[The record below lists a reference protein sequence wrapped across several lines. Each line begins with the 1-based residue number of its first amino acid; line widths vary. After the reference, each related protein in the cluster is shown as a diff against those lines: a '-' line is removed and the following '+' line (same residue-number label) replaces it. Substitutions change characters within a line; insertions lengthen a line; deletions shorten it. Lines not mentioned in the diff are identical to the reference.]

1 MKRNL
6 KQYMGVCLLLILAT
20 IGGHTALAAN
30 TWKMAAKELT
40 KNAQANLSLR
50 LENSDAVN
58 AFQFDLALPTG
69 LQLTDMPILNA
80 TRSSGH
86 TLVWQSLDESG
97 SNFRCIVYSLGNA
110 NLEGNSGELLS
121 IPVLVNSSFTGGTVT
136 LTNLV
141 LTNQKAAELPV
152 TTEIGALSVKKQYIQ
167 LAASGLTQRV
177 PGDGNPDATIT
188 VTTIPAGLI
197 DPQKHIR
204 YSPAN
209 PRTEGVYTVTVS
221 RDADDTYYKVDT
233 TFRMVLV
240 GKDQPKVTAPT
251 ASSLNEGQRL
261 AQSIL
266 SGGSAIKENDTNSP
280 VPGKFVWLN
289 PEQVVSAPAP
299 DAETVTYTALFIPT
313 DESRYANVEVPV
325 TVTVNPVYHV
335 YFLPQAG
342 GSLQIEGEHADHTYV
357 KGETLKVKAV
367 PDLNYEFVK
376 WIGIGEEI
384 GEDDDNDTTNPTGR
398 ALTNPEQSIPVTCD
412 MTISPSFER
421 PKYEVTVQTENSWN
435 GTLTVTCDG
444 GTLKN
449 GTNYCSKGST
459 ILVQAIPKEGCRLEK
474 LTINNDEGQTKCL
487 VTGPTIITG
496 KFTQLPTDVFTIKT
510 VVSGEGSGS
519 IRLFNQ
525 EGKSIL
531 PGSAL
536 AEGSQFT
543 VISVPEPG
551 SELEVLE
558 VSGATLGTDGKYT
571 MTGETT
577 VTAKF
582 KKRSCE
588 LRSDQTGTGTIT
600 ITPQKATYN
609 YGDQVTI
616 SATGG
621 DLDRLVVNGK
631 SIENGQTYTIKGDT
645 RVYAKFLDRKEI
657 DPQYINTAVQS
668 YVFNN
673 QYKHF
678 DVWASDIYSYLG
690 FDVSYSPLDANQTAP
705 VNVGDYN
712 VHITRE
718 ADQNYK
724 AFNLS
729 LPNALKVTKAKMRVK
744 TAPTSAVENYTEQ
757 HGITEPAYGS
767 ITIEQD
773 ANKTYLHKFTYSPT
787 LEDAANY
794 DPVVYYLSTSSE
806 KRSLTVTG
814 ATSLKAALR
823 DGGNEEGTGENAVNG
838 YVLVTNGN
846 MVVEDLNAIPQ
857 GTKLTLQAIAK
868 PGYTFKGWKIGDA
881 TEITE
886 TKNPIEDIS
895 LESNLTYEPV
905 FEGKVELTATLTHDV
920 FDYTEGTPNVEISV
934 KDGVNEVTGV
944 QLRFFAEKACT
955 TAIEPTNVKNVGTYY
970 VQAYRAEDDKY
981 QKLKKVFSFTIKP
994 VTPSAITWPIASE
1007 IVDGES
1013 LAASTLI
1020 GGNAG
1025 SIPGS
1030 FAWKEGQTI
1039 SGTGAKALT
1048 VVFTPLDPNYQS
1060 CEGPVTLNVL
1070 STTSSTA
1077 EKEPVKPSDPT
1088 PTEPTNPTEPTEPD
1102 EPSYTAPV
1110 VAERTPTTAV
1120 ITWEKVEGASS
1131 YKLFLYAKKGD
1142 VTPLKTYEF
1151 DSKGQLLKA
1160 SAISFNLT
1168 ELEEGKAYYVK
1179 TVAYNAWGQAMVEK
1193 GIELS
1198 ATPTAIEQI
1207 AATVQVTTSKGMI
1220 HVELATPLSI
1230 RVVTMNGLP
1239 LFEQADVAGHLDIPV
1254 TNAGVYVVI
1263 LYKGHEAL
1271 LQKVIVR

>member
-6 KQYMGVCLLLILAT
+6 KQYMGVCLLLIFST

-40 KNAQANLSLR
+40 KNAQTNLSLR

-58 AFQFDLALPTG
+58 ALQFDLALPAG

-86 TLVWQSLDESG
+86 TLVWQALDESG
-97 SNFRCIVYSLGNA
+97 NNFRCVVYSLSNA

-121 IPVLVNSSFTGGTVT
+121 IPVFVGSSFAGGTME

-177 PGDGNPDATIT
+177 PGSGDPDATIT

-197 DPQKHIR
+197 GSDHIH

-221 RDADDTYYKVDT
+221 RDADDMYYEVDT

-289 PEQVVSAPAP
+289 SEQVVSAPAP

-384 GEDDDNDTTNPTGR
+384 GEVNATD
-398 ALTNPEQSIPVTCD
+398 PEQSILVTSN
-412 MTISPSFER
+412 MTISPSFEL
-421 PKYEVTVQTENSWN
+421 PKHEVNVQNLWSSY

-444 GTLKN
+444 VALKS
-449 GTNYCSKGST
+449 GVNYCSQGST
-459 ILVQAIPKEGCRLEK
+459 LLARYIPEGNYVLESLKIGGIERTKYVVTEPVNVEISVTPGVQA
-474 LTINNDEGQTKCL
+474 TYQA
-487 VTGPTIITG
+487 
-496 KFTQLPTDVFTIKT
+496 IKA
-510 VVSGEGSGS
+510 VVSGEGS

-558 VSGATLGTDGKYT
+558 VSGATLGTDSKYT

-582 KKRSCE
+582 KKSSCE
-588 LRSDQTGTGTIT
+588 LRVDKSGTGTIT

-631 SIENGQTYTIKGDT
+631 SIENGQTYTITGDT

-673 QYKHF
+673 QYQRF
-678 DVWASDIYSYLG
+678 QL
-690 FDVSYSPLDANQTAP
+690 
-705 VNVGDYN
+705 
-712 VHITRE
+712 
-718 ADQNYK
+718 
-724 AFNLS
+724 
-729 LPNALKVTKAKMRVK
+729 
-744 TAPTSAVENYTEQ
+744 
-757 HGITEPAYGS
+757 
-767 ITIEQD
+767 
-773 ANKTYLHKFTYSPT
+773 
-787 LEDAANY
+787 
-794 DPVVYYLSTSSE
+794 YLS
-806 KRSLTVTG
+806 
-814 ATSLKAALR
+814 
-823 DGGNEEGTGENAVNG
+823 N
-838 YVLVTNGN
+838 
-846 MVVEDLNAIPQ
+846 LN
-857 GTKLTLQAIAK
+857 
-868 PGYTFKGWKIGDA
+868 
-881 TEITE
+881 
-886 TKNPIEDIS
+886 NS
-895 LESNLTYEPV
+895 
-905 FEGKVELTATLTHDV
+905 
-920 FDYTEGTPNVEISV
+920 
-934 KDGVNEVTGV
+934 
-944 QLRFFAEKACT
+944 
-955 TAIEPTNVKNVGTYY
+955 
-970 VQAYRAEDDKY
+970 
-981 QKLKKVFSFTIKP
+981 
-994 VTPSAITWPIASE
+994 
-1007 IVDGES
+1007 
-1013 LAASTLI
+1013 
-1020 GGNAG
+1020 
-1025 SIPGS
+1025 
-1030 FAWKEGQTI
+1030 
-1039 SGTGAKALT
+1039 
-1048 VVFTPLDPNYQS
+1048 
-1060 CEGPVTLNVL
+1060 
-1070 STTSSTA
+1070 
-1077 EKEPVKPSDPT
+1077 
-1088 PTEPTNPTEPTEPD
+1088 
-1102 EPSYTAPV
+1102 
-1110 VAERTPTTAV
+1110 
-1120 ITWEKVEGASS
+1120 
-1131 YKLFLYAKKGD
+1131 
-1142 VTPLKTYEF
+1142 
-1151 DSKGQLLKA
+1151 
-1160 SAISFNLT
+1160 
-1168 ELEEGKAYYVK
+1168 
-1179 TVAYNAWGQAMVEK
+1179 
-1193 GIELS
+1193 
-1198 ATPTAIEQI
+1198 
-1207 AATVQVTTSKGMI
+1207 
-1220 HVELATPLSI
+1220 
-1230 RVVTMNGLP
+1230 
-1239 LFEQADVAGHLDIPV
+1239 
-1254 TNAGVYVVI
+1254 
-1263 LYKGHEAL
+1263 
-1271 LQKVIVR
+1271 